1 MGFPENLLVPSP
13 EKGHDEVA
21 EVNGFANRN
30 RELARSSQ
38 MVRHYR
44 DSNGKARIT
53 GGADLK
59 KSQSYPRL
67 FFVPGKKSH
76 WSIFEV
82 LSFIMAGRPP

>member
-1 MGFPENLLVPSP
+1 
-13 EKGHDEVA
+13 
-21 EVNGFANRN
+21 
-30 RELARSSQ
+30 

-59 KSQSYPRL
+59 KSQSYPKL
-67 FFVPGKKSH
+67 FFVPEMKSH

-82 LSFIMAGRPP
+82 LLFQNYKSPHNLSDIYTNTNTYIYIYMYI